1 MDKKNNDNKNN
12 GGNNNR
18 AYGGKFTLA
27 SLSKE
32 RGAGAAYSAAA
43 ILPTFLSLVFLI
55 VISSLGLDK
64 GENHV
69 NSDWYLYA
77 SYLIA
82 PVSFALIC
90 AAFFTRGK
98 VKLSSVA
105 GKCKPKYY
113 CMALLMQIGLFSL
126 SSLNELFLAFLER
139 AFGYESAEILLPSL
153 GGFGLAGVIFAVA
166 VLPAVFEE
174 LVFRGLLLLGLK
186 GFGETFAVL
195 VCGALFSLYHKNPA
209 QTAYQFVCGAA
220 FALVAIRSG
229 SVLPT
234 VLSHFINN
242 AAIIV
247 LYRFGLSEIPNPWSA
262 VLIAVSAV
270 CLAASLLW
278 IFLFDGRK
286 QTDLT
291 VNATDLT
298 SETAGLTSKNGE
310 KPSKRDFFLY
320 AAVGIAVCA
329 VTWISSFFPAG

>member
-1 MDKKNNDNKNN
+1 MDKRDNDNKNN
-12 GGNNNR
+12 VYGKNN
-18 AYGGKFTLA
+18 AHGGKLALA
-27 SLSKE
+27 SLSEE

-55 VISSLGLDK
+55 VISSLGLAE
-64 GENHV
+64 GEDYV
-69 NSDWYLYA
+69 NGDWYLYA
-77 SYLIA
+77 SYLIT

-90 AAFFTRGK
+90 TAFFTRGK
-98 VKLSSVA
+98 VNFSSVA

-113 CMALLMQIGLFSL
+113 CMALLLQIGLFSL

-153 GGFGLAGVIFAVA
+153 GGFGLAGVILAVA
-166 VLPAVFEE
+166 LLPAVFEE
-174 LVFRGLLLLGLK
+174 LVFRGLLLRGLK

-195 VCGALFSLYHKNPA
+195 ICGVLFSLYHKNPA

-247 LYRFGLSEIPNPWSA
+247 LYRFGLSEIPNPWST
-262 VLIAVSAV
+262 VLIVVSSG

-278 IFLFDGRK
+278 LFLFDRRK
-286 QTDLT
+286 QTDSIAET
-291 VNATDLT
+291 TGVT
-298 SETAGLTSKNGE
+298 SENGE
-310 KPSKRDFFLY
+310 KPSKKAFFLY

-329 VTWISSFFPAG
+329 VTWLSSFFSVG